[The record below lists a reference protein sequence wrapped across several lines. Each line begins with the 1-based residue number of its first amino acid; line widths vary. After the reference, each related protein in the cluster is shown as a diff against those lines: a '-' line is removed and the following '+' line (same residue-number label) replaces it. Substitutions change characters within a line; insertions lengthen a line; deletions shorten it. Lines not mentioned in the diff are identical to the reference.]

1 MYRSS
6 ASEIRTRESNYNYN
20 WREIFVFY
28 QWVWW
33 VWWFFIQFLYLLY
46 SIIPLHPKFMKGRWI
61 WCYTE
66 ILGKFLIGVR
76 SFLGYLFS
84 GFRILFWFHVCLI
97 GGRGF
102 SLSLLILLEFNMFS
116 SVWIIFKL
124 VPMLVNQMQMIEQT
138 SGMHDINCST

>member
-1 MYRSS
+1 MYQSS
-6 ASEIRTRESNYNYN
+6 ASRIRTRESNYNYN

-46 SIIPLHPKFMKGRWI
+46 SIILSHTKFMKGRWI
-61 WCYTE
+61 LMLCWDSWKVSNMCQ
-66 ILGKFLIGVR
+66 KFLGLLVFWISYPLLV
-76 SFLGYLFS
+76 SCQIS
-84 GFRILFWFHVCLI
+84 GRQ
-97 GGRGF
+97 F
-102 SLSLLILLEFNMFS
+102 SLSLLVLLEFNMIS

-138 SGMHDINCST
+138 SGIHDINCST